1 MTRYA
6 FLLCGLLCLLLSGLS
21 ACGKI
26 ELPETDSGQNTKPPQ
41 GGDQSGDDNGG
52 GDNNQGTE
60 TQGDTMSV
68 AAMLSRASVD
78 DWVRVKGYIVGY
90 VAGTTLS
97 KARFECPPS
106 APNTNM
112 LIADTPAETDVA
124 RCIPIL
130 LDAKDGS
137 REELNLYDNPEL
149 LGCAIV
155 IEGAVATY
163 FGTKGIKKMEYYR
176 LLDGNDTPDNP
187 DNPDNP
193 DKPDNPDNPDNPD
206 DPDTLPDLPI
216 IDDNPDVI
224 DGRSPRLDR

>member
-41 GGDQSGDDNGG
+41 GGDQSG

-163 FGTKGIKKMEYYR
+163 FGTKGIKKMEYYS

-187 DNPDNP
+187 DNPD
-193 DKPDNPDNPDNPD
+193 KPDDPDDPD

>member
-6 FLLCGLLCLLLSGLS
+6 SLLCGLLCLLLSGLS

-163 FGTKGIKKMEYYR
+163 FGTKGIKKMEYYS

-193 DKPDNPDNPDNPD
+193 DDPD

>member
-41 GGDQSGDDNGG
+41 GGDQSGDQSG

-163 FGTKGIKKMEYYR
+163 FGTKGIKKMEYYS

-187 DNPDNP
+187 DNPDKP

>member
-41 GGDQSGDDNGG
+41 GGDQSSDDNGG

-163 FGTKGIKKMEYYR
+163 FGTKGIKKMEYYS

-206 DPDTLPDLPI
+206 DPDNLPDLPI

>member
-163 FGTKGIKKMEYYR
+163 FGTKGIKKMEYYS

-187 DNPDNP
+187 DKP
-193 DKPDNPDNPDNPD
+193 DKPDNPDNPD

>member
-52 GDNNQGTE
+52 GDNGQGTE

-163 FGTKGIKKMEYYR
+163 FGTKGIKKMEYYS

-187 DNPDNP
+187 DNPD
-193 DKPDNPDNPDNPD
+193 KPDNPDNPD

>member
-6 FLLCGLLCLLLSGLS
+6 FLLCGMLCLLLSGLS

-163 FGTKGIKKMEYYR
+163 FGTKGIKKMEYYS
-176 LLDGNDTPDNP
+176 LLGNDEENP
-187 DNPDNP
+187 DNPEDP
-193 DKPDNPDNPDNPD
+193 DKPDSPDNPD

-216 IDDNPDVI
+216 IDDTPDVI

>member
-163 FGTKGIKKMEYYR
+163 FGTKGIKKMEYYS

-193 DKPDNPDNPDNPD
+193 DKPDKPDTPDTS
-206 DPDTLPDLPI
+206 DTLPDLPI

>member
-41 GGDQSGDDNGG
+41 GGDQSG

-163 FGTKGIKKMEYYR
+163 FGTKGIKKMEYYS
-176 LLDGNDTPDNP
+176 LLDGNDTPDTP

-193 DKPDNPDNPDNPD
+193 DKPDNPDDPD

>member
-52 GDNNQGTE
+52 GDNGGGDNGQGTE

-163 FGTKGIKKMEYYR
+163 FGTKGIKKMEYYS

-193 DKPDNPDNPDNPD
+193 DKPDNPD

>member
-6 FLLCGLLCLLLSGLS
+6 FLLCLLLSGLS

-163 FGTKGIKKMEYYR
+163 FGTKGIKKMEYYS

-187 DNPDNP
+187 DNPD
-193 DKPDNPDNPDNPD
+193 KPDNPDTS
-206 DPDTLPDLPI
+206 DTLPDLPI

>member
-6 FLLCGLLCLLLSGLS
+6 SLLCGLLCLLLSGLS

-52 GDNNQGTE
+52 GDNGQGTE

-163 FGTKGIKKMEYYR
+163 FGTKGIKKMEYYS
-176 LLDGNDTPDNP
+176 LLDGNDTP

-193 DKPDNPDNPDNPD
+193 DKPDNPDNPDAPD
-206 DPDTLPDLPI
+206 TPDTLPDLPI

>member
-6 FLLCGLLCLLLSGLS
+6 SLLCGLLCLLLSGLS

-163 FGTKGIKKMEYYR
+163 FGTKGIKKMEYYS

-187 DNPDNP
+187 DNPD
-193 DKPDNPDNPDNPD
+193 KPDNPD

>member
-41 GGDQSGDDNGG
+41 GGDQSGGDNG
-52 GDNNQGTE
+52 QGTE

-163 FGTKGIKKMEYYR
+163 FGTKGIKKMEYYS
-176 LLDGNDTPDNP
+176 LLEGNDTPDNP
-187 DNPDNP
+187 DKP
-193 DKPDNPDNPDNPD
+193 DKPDNPDTPD

>member
-6 FLLCGLLCLLLSGLS
+6 FLLCGMLCLLLSGLS

-163 FGTKGIKKMEYYR
+163 FGTKGIKKMEYYS

-187 DNPDNP
+187 DNPDKP
-193 DKPDNPDNPDNPD
+193 DSPDNPDA
-206 DPDTLPDLPI
+206 PDTLPDLPI

>member
-6 FLLCGLLCLLLSGLS
+6 SLLCGMLCLLLSGLS

-41 GGDQSGDDNGG
+41 GGDQSGDQSG

-163 FGTKGIKKMEYYR
+163 FGTKGIKKMEYYS
-176 LLDGNDTPDNP
+176 LLDGNDTPDTPDNP
-187 DNPDNP
+187 DNPD
-193 DKPDNPDNPDNPD
+193 KPDNPD

>member
-41 GGDQSGDDNGG
+41 GGDQSGDQSG

-163 FGTKGIKKMEYYR
+163 FGTKGIKKMEYYS
-176 LLDGNDTPDNP
+176 LLDGNDTP

-193 DKPDNPDNPDNPD
+193 DKPDNPDNPDTS
-206 DPDTLPDLPI
+206 DTLPDLPI

>member
-1 MTRYA
+1 
-6 FLLCGLLCLLLSGLS
+6 
-21 ACGKI
+21 
-26 ELPETDSGQNTKPPQ
+26 
-41 GGDQSGDDNGG
+41 
-52 GDNNQGTE
+52 
-60 TQGDTMSV
+60 
-68 AAMLSRASVD
+68 
-78 DWVRVKGYIVGY
+78 
-90 VAGTTLS
+90 
-97 KARFECPPS
+97 
-106 APNTNM
+106 M

-163 FGTKGIKKMEYYR
+163 FGTKGIKKMEYYS

-193 DKPDNPDNPDNPD
+193 DKPDNPDNPD

>member
-1 MTRYA
+1 MTRYVS
-6 FLLCGLLCLLLSGLS
+6 LLCGLLCLLLSGLS

-41 GGDQSGDDNGG
+41 GGDQSG

-163 FGTKGIKKMEYYR
+163 FGTKGIKKMEYYS
-176 LLDGNDTPDNP
+176 LLDGNDTP

-193 DKPDNPDNPDNPD
+193 DKPDNPDNPDN
-206 DPDTLPDLPI
+206 PDTLPDLPI

>member
-6 FLLCGLLCLLLSGLS
+6 FLLCSLLCLLLSGLS

-163 FGTKGIKKMEYYR
+163 FGTKGIKKMEYYS

-187 DNPDNP
+187 DNPD
-193 DKPDNPDNPDNPD
+193 KPDNPD

>member
-163 FGTKGIKKMEYYR
+163 FGTKGIKKMEYYS

-187 DNPDNP
+187 DNPDKP
-193 DKPDNPDNPDNPD
+193 DKPDNPD

>member
-52 GDNNQGTE
+52 GDNGQGTE

-163 FGTKGIKKMEYYR
+163 FGTKGIKKMEYYS
-176 LLDGNDTPDNP
+176 LLDGNDPPDNP
-187 DNPDNP
+187 DNPDTP
-193 DKPDNPDNPDNPD
+193 DA
-206 DPDTLPDLPI
+206 PDTLPDLPI

>member
-6 FLLCGLLCLLLSGLS
+6 FLLCGMLCLLLSGLS

-41 GGDQSGDDNGG
+41 GGDQSG

-163 FGTKGIKKMEYYR
+163 FGTKGIKKMEYYS
-176 LLDGNDTPDNP
+176 LLDGNDTP

-193 DKPDNPDNPDNPD
+193 DKPDNPDNPDN
-206 DPDTLPDLPI
+206 PDTLPDLPI

>member
-41 GGDQSGDDNGG
+41 GGDQSGDQSG

-163 FGTKGIKKMEYYR
+163 FGTKGIKKMEYYS
-176 LLDGNDTPDNP
+176 LLDGNDNP

-193 DKPDNPDNPDNPD
+193 DKPDDPDDPD

>member
-41 GGDQSGDDNGG
+41 GGDQSGDQSG

-163 FGTKGIKKMEYYR
+163 FGTKGIKKMEYYS
-176 LLDGNDTPDNP
+176 LLDGNDT
-187 DNPDNP
+187 PDNP

>member
-41 GGDQSGDDNGG
+41 GGDQSGDQSG
-52 GDNNQGTE
+52 GDNGQGTE

-163 FGTKGIKKMEYYR
+163 FGTKGIKKMEYYS

-187 DNPDNP
+187 EDP
-193 DKPDNPDNPDNPD
+193 DKPDNPDTPD

>member
-41 GGDQSGDDNGG
+41 GGDQSGDDNGGGDNGG

-163 FGTKGIKKMEYYR
+163 FGTKGIKKMEYYS

-193 DKPDNPDNPDNPD
+193 DKPDN
-206 DPDTLPDLPI
+206 PDTLPDLPI

>member
-41 GGDQSGDDNGG
+41 GGDQSGDQSG
-52 GDNNQGTE
+52 GDNGQGTE

-163 FGTKGIKKMEYYR
+163 FGTKGIKKMEYYS

-187 DNPDNP
+187 DNPD
-193 DKPDNPDNPDNPD
+193 KPDNPDDPD

>member
-6 FLLCGLLCLLLSGLS
+6 FLLCGMLCLLLSGLS

-41 GGDQSGDDNGG
+41 GGDQSGDQSG

-163 FGTKGIKKMEYYR
+163 FGTKGIKKMEYYS
-176 LLDGNDTPDNP
+176 LLDGNDTPDTPDNP
-187 DNPDNP
+187 DNPD
-193 DKPDNPDNPDNPD
+193 KPDNPD

>member
-52 GDNNQGTE
+52 GDNGQGTE

-163 FGTKGIKKMEYYR
+163 FGTKGIKKMEYYSR
-176 LLDGNDTPDNP
+176 LDGNDTPDNP

-193 DKPDNPDNPDNPD
+193 DKPDNPDNPD

>member
-6 FLLCGLLCLLLSGLS
+6 SLLCGLLCLLLSGLS

-26 ELPETDSGQNTKPPQ
+26 ELPETDSGHNTKPPQ

-52 GDNNQGTE
+52 GDHNQGTE

-68 AAMLSRASVD
+68 AARLSRASVD

-163 FGTKGIKKMEYYR
+163 FGTKGIKKMEYYS

-187 DNPDNP
+187 DKP
-193 DKPDNPDNPDNPD
+193 DKPDNPDTPD

>member
-41 GGDQSGDDNGG
+41 GGDQSGDQSG

-163 FGTKGIKKMEYYR
+163 FGTKGIKKMEYYS

-187 DNPDNP
+187 DNPD
-193 DKPDNPDNPDNPD
+193 KPDNPDTPD

>member
-52 GDNNQGTE
+52 GDNGQGTE
-60 TQGDTMSV
+60 TQSDTMSV
-68 AAMLSRASVD
+68 AAILSRASVD

-163 FGTKGIKKMEYYR
+163 FGTKGIKKMEYYS

-193 DKPDNPDNPDNPD
+193 DKPDNPDTPD

>member
-6 FLLCGLLCLLLSGLS
+6 FLLCGMLCLLLSGLS

-41 GGDQSGDDNGG
+41 GGDQSGDQSG
-52 GDNNQGTE
+52 GDNGQGTE

-163 FGTKGIKKMEYYR
+163 FGTKGIKKMEYYS
-176 LLDGNDTPDNP
+176 LLDGNDTP

-193 DKPDNPDNPDNPD
+193 DKPDNPDNPDN
-206 DPDTLPDLPI
+206 PDTLPDLPI

>member
-6 FLLCGLLCLLLSGLS
+6 SLLCGLLCLLLSGLS

-41 GGDQSGDDNGG
+41 GGDQSGDNNGG

-163 FGTKGIKKMEYYR
+163 FGTKGIKKMEYYS
-176 LLDGNDTPDNP
+176 LLGNDEE
-187 DNPDNP
+187 NPDNP
-193 DKPDNPDNPDNPD
+193 DKPDKPDNPD

>member
-78 DWVRVKGYIVGY
+78 DWVRVKGSIVGY

-163 FGTKGIKKMEYYR
+163 FGTKGIKKMEYYS
-176 LLDGNDTPDNP
+176 LLEGNDTPDNP
-187 DNPDNP
+187 DKP
-193 DKPDNPDNPDNPD
+193 DKPDNPDTPDDPD

>member
-52 GDNNQGTE
+52 GDNGQGTE

-149 LGCAIV
+149 LGRAIV

-163 FGTKGIKKMEYYR
+163 FGTKGIKKMEYYS
-176 LLDGNDTPDNP
+176 LLGNDEENP

-193 DKPDNPDNPDNPD
+193 EDPDNPDTPEKNDS
-206 DPDTLPDLPI
+206 LPDLPT

>member
-52 GDNNQGTE
+52 GDNGQGTE

-124 RCIPIL
+124 CCIPIL

-163 FGTKGIKKMEYYR
+163 FGTKGIKKMEYYS

-193 DKPDNPDNPDNPD
+193 DKPDNPDNPD

>member
-163 FGTKGIKKMEYYR
+163 FGTKGIKKMEYYS
-176 LLDGNDTPDNP
+176 LLDGNDTPDTP

-193 DKPDNPDNPDNPD
+193 DKPDNPDDPD

>member
-41 GGDQSGDDNGG
+41 GGDQSG

-163 FGTKGIKKMEYYR
+163 FGTKGIKKMEYYS
-176 LLDGNDTPDNP
+176 LLGNDEENP
-187 DNPDNP
+187 DNPEDP
-193 DKPDNPDNPDNPD
+193 DKPDSPDNPD